1 MFEILINSWIAVGVV
16 TFMVLLVVSAPYGRH
31 ARSGWGPKLPK
42 RLGWILM
49 ETPALYMM
57 WLYYFLFNGFE
68 NLVLIVFLFLWSIHY
83 TNRSIIW
90 PLLIENK
97 GSMPFL
103 VALMAFFFNV
113 INTFLHGY
121 WFFLLDKT
129 YEVSWLMSPYFLIG
143 LTIFLIGMA
152 INIHSDRIL
161 LKISKSEDGYQ
172 IPEGGFYKWISSPN
186 YFGEIIEWFGWA
198 IITYS
203 ISGLVFFLW
212 TFFNLFPRAISHH
225 RWYKET
231 FPDYPKERKA
241 IVPKIL

>member
-1 MFEILINSWIAVGVV
+1 MFEILINSWIAIGVV
-16 TFMVLLVVSAPYGRH
+16 IFIVLLVVTVPYGRH
-31 ARSGWGPKLPK
+31 NRSGWGPKIPK

-57 WLYYFLFNGFE
+57 WVYYFLFNGFE

-83 TNRSIIW
+83 THRSIIY
-90 PLLIENK
+90 PLLIESK

-103 VALMAFFFNV
+103 VTLMAFFFNI

-129 YEVSWLMSPYFLIG
+129 YEVSWLIGPYFLIG

-161 LKISKSEDGYQ
+161 LKISKNGDGYRV
-172 IPEGGFYKWISSPN
+172 PEGGLYKWISSPN

-198 IITYS
+198 IMTYS
-203 ISGLVFFLW
+203 ISGFVFFLW

-231 FPDYPKERKA
+231 FADYPSERKA
-241 IVPKIL
+241 IIPKII

>member
-1 MFEILINSWIAVGVV
+1 MFEILINSWIAIGVIIFI
-16 TFMVLLVVSAPYGRH
+16 TLLVVTVPYGRH
-31 ARSGWGPKLPK
+31 NRPGWGPKLPK

-49 ETPALYMM
+49 ETPSLYIM
-57 WLYYFLFNGFE
+57 WVYYFLFNGFE
-68 NLVLIVFLFLWSIHY
+68 NLVLIVFLVLWSIHY

-90 PLLIENK
+90 PLLIESK
-97 GSMPFL
+97 GSIPFL
-103 VALMAFFFNV
+103 VVLMGFFFNV
-113 INTFLHGY
+113 INTFFHGY

-129 YEVSWLMSPYFLIG
+129 YEVSWLMGLYFLIG

-161 LKISKSEDGYQ
+161 LKISKNGDGYQ
-172 IPEGGFYKWISSPN
+172 IPEGGFYNWISSPN

-203 ISGLVFFLW
+203 ISGFVFFLW

-231 FPDYPKERKA
+231 FADYPSERKA
-241 IVPKIL
+241 IIPKII